1 MSEEMTLKDLQSNFM
16 DLNSGMQELQKA
28 MQTTMNANAVMPVEW
43 DPELK
48 KRVSLQTHIWN
59 S

>member
-48 KRVSLQTHIWN
+48 KRVSLQTHI
-59 S
+59 

>member
-43 DPELK
+43 ILNSRKEYHYKP
-48 KRVSLQTHIWN
+48 HIWN